1 MFALL
6 LLAILLSPVLFAV
19 LVLFLVWPGAPR
31 TKLRQPFC
39 GRSFAHRGLFGEQ
52 QCPPENSLPA
62 FAAAARSGYGIE
74 LDVQFTEDRQLVVFH
89 DDTLDRMTP
98 ATGGVGQTP
107 WPVVSSLPLAGSGE
121 HAPLLVDVLH
131 TVAQAN
137 PSTPLIVEIKSRYEY
152 RGRYL
157 VELCRAVLAALKTYP
172 GPYCIESFDP
182 RVLRLVRIM
191 APGVVRGQ
199 LADSYRNHRRIGTPR
214 VAAYL
219 LSHCFGNLLGR
230 PDFIAWCP
238 DKRNWAI
245 RLCAALGAM
254 TVMWT
259 AMPDHDIARLE
270 RENDAVIFQWYEAE
284 PRYK

>member
-1 MFALL
+1 MWIVWMLL
-6 LLAILLSPVLFAV
+6 ILAAVFCLLT
-19 LVLFLVWPGAPR
+19 LFLVCPAFGRRA
-31 TKLRQPFC
+31 LRQPFA
-39 GRSFAHRGLFGEQ
+39 GRNYAHRGLFTPDQ
-52 QCPPENSLPA
+52 SIPENSLPA
-62 FAAAARSGYGIE
+62 FEAAASAGYGIE
-74 LDVQFTEDRQLVVFH
+74 LDVQFTGDRKLIVFH
-89 DDTLDRMTP
+89 DDTLDRMTG
-98 ATGGVGQTP
+98 THGWVRDFSWEQ
-107 WPVVSSLPLAGSGE
+107 VSAMSLAGTQY
-121 HAPLLVDVLH
+121 HPPLFADVLR
-131 TVAQAN
+131 TVGGRV
-137 PSTPLIVEIKSRYEY
+137 PLIVEIKSRYEY

-157 VELCRAVLAALKTYP
+157 LELCRAVLAALKQYP

-182 RVLRLVRIM
+182 RVVRLVRIL

-219 LSHCFGNLLGR
+219 LSHCFGNLLAR

-259 AMPDHDIARLE
+259 AVPEYDIARLE
-270 RENDAVIFQWYEAE
+270 RENDAVIFQWYQAD
-284 PRYK
+284 PKFK